1 MSRVWALFRI
11 DVLGVTSYSTWI
23 WMIYKIFTEFL
34 PIHKYSLK
42 DQKVILILLLFPSP
56 CYCRK
61 FYDEIDNSRKA
72 FFGITMKIYQ
82 FTQWQSQIVY
92 LNNWIVTYEKQ
103 MKTNCGEYHKNSLI
117 QWTLRIRF
125 KPEFLCIQYKMKE
138 INISHFQYWGPTVL
152 KISRSKQF
160 VWRCRKE
167 ETERSSVFFFHYL
180 GNYWLYFIPSMEGCC
195 QTVLKRKNPFMSLPP
210 NFSPEDQASRILFR
224 VYRLIFGLVIGVER
238 ISKLIK
244 EVLRIFSL
252 FFWKSHNQEYKLLTL
267 KKEQRSLFEK
277 IYWRR
282 DQIIAKKT
290 PPKSCKLESHGSVT
304 PIIEHP

>member
-1 MSRVWALFRI
+1 MSITDDSFIDRLFMSRVWALFRI

-167 ETERSSVFFFHYL
+167 ETERSSVFFFSLSWQLLIVFHPL
-180 GNYWLYFIPSMEGCC
+180 DGRLLSNCPQKE
-195 QTVLKRKNPFMSLPP
+195 KPFHESSSKF
-210 NFSPEDQASRILFR
+210 FSWRS
-224 VYRLIFGLVIGVER
+224 
-238 ISKLIK
+238 SK
-244 EVLRIFSL
+244 
-252 FFWKSHNQEYKLLTL
+252 
-267 KKEQRSLFEK
+267 
-277 IYWRR
+277 
-282 DQIIAKKT
+282 
-290 PPKSCKLESHGSVT
+290 
-304 PIIEHP
+304 